1 MIVFLLFLSLFST
14 SWAKE
19 PRSVTMIEEDMS
31 PPEGYDDVYAKNARN
46 VFVTWMSMPLDHFD
60 HQNPTMFSMRYM
72 FNEEFFG
79 GDGYPIFILAGGEWS
94 IQAGWL
100 LAGNMYEMARENKG
114 FQVYTE
120 HRYYGATQIFSNFTA
135 ENLRFL
141 NIDQA
146 LADLA
151 YFITEIKKQPR
162 FAESEVIM
170 YGGSYAAN
178 MVMWFKKRYPHL
190 VLGTVAS
197 SGPILAK
204 VDFPEYLEVVHEAF
218 TLEGGEECIGHIRRG
233 LDDTLAAMQTES
245 GRRLLERS
253 YRLCQPLD
261 YDNEYALAVFSGLIS
276 WTFSTSVQQARPGT
290 LQSVCKNFTDHTSFG
305 ATPMEKIGG
314 YIAIT
319 RGLGANSCWSS
330 SYDNFLNNYQNATNS
345 RAWYYQTC
353 TEYGY
358 YQTAP
363 SSGTVFDGLKWLSL
377 DFYTDVCK
385 KIFDERFDLAFVED
399 GARRVN
405 LIFGGLEPVVNNTIN
420 IHGYI
425 DPWRALGVYKDDISE
440 TSPTYTVNR
449 ASHCFDMQGWLRT
462 DTIEM
467 TAVQQR
473 ARRTVTSWLSK
484 AKAGTS

>member
-1 MIVFLLFLSLFST
+1 MIVFLLLLSLFST
-14 SWAKE
+14 LWAKD
-19 PRSVTMIEEDMS
+19 PRLVQMTEVDMK
-31 PPEGYDDVYAKNARN
+31 PPEGFDEVYERNARN
-46 VFVTWMSMPLDHFD
+46 VFVTWIRMPLDHFD
-60 HQNPTMFSMRYM
+60 PQNPTEFLMRFM
-72 FNEEFFG
+72 FNEQFFG
-79 GDGYPIFILAGGEWS
+79 GDGSPIFIMVGGEWD
-94 IQAGWL
+94 IDHRWL
-100 LAGNMYEMARENKG
+100 LAGNMFEMARENKG
-114 FQVYTE
+114 YQVYTE
-120 HRYYGATQIFSNFTA
+120 HRYYGGTKIFANFTA

-151 YFITEIKKQPR
+151 YFITEMKKQPR
-162 FAESEVIM
+162 FAESEVVL

-190 VLGTVAS
+190 VVGTVAS

-218 TLEGGEECIGHIRRG
+218 MLEGGEECIGHIRRG
-233 LDDTLAAMQTES
+233 VEETIAAMQTES
-245 GRRLLERS
+245 GRRLLEQS
-253 YRLCQPLD
+253 YRLCAPLD
-261 YDNEYALAVFSGLIS
+261 YDNENELGVFAGLIS

-290 LQSVCKNFTDHTSFG
+290 LQAVCRNFTDHTSYG
-305 ATPMEKIGG
+305 STPMEKFGG
-314 YIAIT
+314 YIAIIRRLSDT
-319 RGLGANSCWSS
+319 SCWSINYDS
-330 SYDNFLNNYQNATNS
+330 FLTSYNETTNS

-353 TEYGY
+353 TEYGF

-363 SSGTVFDGLKWLSL
+363 RSGTAFDGLKWLSL
-377 DFYTDVCK
+377 DFYVDICK
-385 KIFDERFDLAFVED
+385 RIFDERFDLAFVED
-399 GARRVN
+399 GAERVN

-425 DPWRALGVYKDDISE
+425 DPWRALGVYKNDISE

-449 ASHCFDMQGWLRT
+449 ASHCFDMQGWLQS

-473 ARRTVTSWLSK
+473 ARRTVASWLSK
-484 AKAGTS
+484 S

>member
-1 MIVFLLFLSLFST
+1 MIVFLLLLSLFSP

-19 PRSVTMIEEDMS
+19 PSPVKMTEVDMS
-31 PPEGYDDVYAKNARN
+31 PPEGFDDVYAKNARN

-60 HQNPTMFSMRYM
+60 PQNPTNFSMRYM

-79 GDGYPIFILAGGEWS
+79 GNGYPIFIMAGGEWT
-94 IQAGWL
+94 IDHRWL

-190 VLGTVAS
+190 VVGTVAS

-204 VDFPEYLEVVHEAF
+204 VDYPEYLEVVHEAF
-218 TLEGGEECIGHIRRG
+218 LLEGGEECIGHIKRG
-233 LDDTLAAMQTES
+233 IDDTIAAMQTES
-245 GRRLLERS
+245 GRRQLEQA
-253 YRLCQPLD
+253 YRLCEPPNYDDD
-261 YDNEYALAVFSGLIS
+261 YDLAVFAGLIS
-276 WTFSTSVQQARPGT
+276 WTFSTSVQQARPGS
-290 LQSVCKNFTDHTSFG
+290 LLAVCNNFTDHTSYG
-305 ATPMEKIGG
+305 STPMEKIGG
-314 YIAIT
+314 YIMIT
-319 RGLGANSCWSS
+319 RQRESDQCWST
-330 SYDNFLNNYQNATNS
+330 SYESFLNNYRATNNS

-363 SSGTVFDGLKWLSL
+363 TSGTVFDSLKWLNL
-377 DFYTDVCK
+377 DFYTDICK
-385 KIFDERFDLAFVED
+385 RVFDERFDVAYVEN
-399 GARRVN
+399 AAKRVN

-425 DPWRALGVYKDDISE
+425 DPWRALGVYKNDISE

-473 ARRTVTSWLSK
+473 ARRLVTSWLSK
-484 AKAGTS
+484 PESETS